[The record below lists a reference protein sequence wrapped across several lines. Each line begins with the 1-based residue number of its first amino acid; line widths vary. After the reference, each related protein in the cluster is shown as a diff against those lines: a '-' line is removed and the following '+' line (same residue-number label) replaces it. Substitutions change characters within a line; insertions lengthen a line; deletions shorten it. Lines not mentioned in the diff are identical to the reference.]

1 MRNIYTKRHMIMP
14 LNNIEILI
22 KDAVVRVKVL
32 KRYTKVSWG
41 AVKRDYKKKGDK
53 WVKKE

>member
-1 MRNIYTKRHMIMP
+1 MPNTYTRKHMIMP
-14 LNNIEILI
+14 LNNTKIPI
-22 KDAVVRVKVL
+22 KDAGVRVKVA
-32 KRYTKVSWG
+32 WA